1 MRTTAVSAFS
11 RRRKPT
17 LLRACSAKHSKCLP
31 HNSYQLMNK
40 VITDEGVDP
49 KQRFDDMLPA
59 SQAEYFDIRWAFD
72 KDGHNPGHSETK

>member
-1 MRTTAVSAFS
+1 
-11 RRRKPT
+11 
-17 LLRACSAKHSKCLP
+17 
-31 HNSYQLMNK
+31 LMNK